1 MADKAALTYEV
12 QFLTMNNPERAQTL
26 TIEAALAL
34 FALPS
39 ASPEDRS
46 DALTALIS
54 GKWLPKNADHPSVAA
69 GRQLL
74 LRQVTEAPEPGYR
87 LLGIAESVRLVQVVK
102 RWAAEL
108 VTQLRP
114 HFVAELPPL
123 QLLSSADDRLNLA
136 RACALTDADWL
147 PGYMA
152 RAIAE
157 EEAGEKARAE
167 LISALFARQPS
178 MAAGLGLL
186 AKAFSSLRPAT
197 ESPGDTVARRLA
209 RTLPLVREFIL
220 ESELEAGEDL
230 GKALSSLLTDP
241 LSEVGRPQEEKVQ
254 VDLSREALLTVH
266 DLVRTR
272 ISVVADAE
280 MYRTA
285 AYCRRLCGSSTWPT
299 ELRRPLDR
307 LISDVREAIV
317 LLGRQGQ
324 CHQALID
331 QLDVLCDYPER
342 AKAVA
347 RGIAEKHPELPEEV
361 REWLIRGRRR
371 IVKGASE
378 AAIEAAASSADE
390 SIGLA
395 LQAARHVKRLSEGLR
410 ASMAATLELYEPN
423 LAPAA
428 AELLDRIRVL
438 SVQLEQAAQH
448 RGLGLYGGVGEDI
461 EMSTKFFSAL
471 GSGHRPRM
479 TVVQPAIVRFRADGT
494 PGDVVTKGLVE

>member
-1 MADKAALTYEV
+1 MNTSDQTQPFPVEEALS
-12 QFLTMNNPERAQTL
+12 
-26 TIEAALAL
+26 L
-34 FALPS
+34 FASS
-39 ASPEDRS
+39 ASSPEHRR
-46 DALTALIS
+46 DALTTLIS
-54 GKWLPKNADHPSVAA
+54 SKWLPKQADHPSVAV

-74 LRQVTEAPEPGYR
+74 LRQIAEADEPEYR

-102 RWAAEL
+102 RWAPEL
-108 VTQLRP
+108 ATQLRSC
-114 HFVAELPPL
+114 FAVEWPPM
-123 QLLSSADDRLNLA
+123 QLLGNADDRLNLA
-136 RACALTDADWL
+136 RACSLADADWL
-147 PGYMA
+147 PQYMA

-157 EEAGEKARAE
+157 EETGEKARAE
-167 LISALFARQPS
+167 LISALFTRQPS
-178 MAAGLGLL
+178 LAAGLELL
-186 AKAFSSLRPAT
+186 ANAFSLLRPAT
-197 ESPGDTVARRLA
+197 ESPATTVARRLA

-220 ESELEAGEDL
+220 ESELEAGDGL
-230 GKALSSLLTDP
+230 GKALSNLLSDP

-280 MYRTA
+280 MYRAA
-285 AYCRRLCGSSTWPT
+285 AYCRRLCAARGNWPS
-299 ELRRPLDR
+299 ELRKPLDR

-371 IVKGASE
+371 IVKDASQ

-395 LQAARHVKRLSEGLR
+395 LQASRQVKQMGEGLR
-410 ASMAATLELYEPN
+410 ASLGATLEIYEPT

-428 AELLDRIRVL
+428 AELLDRVRVL
-438 SVQLEQAAQH
+438 AIQLEQAAQH
-448 RGLGLYGGVGEDI
+448 RGLGLYGVVGEDI
-461 EMSTKFFSAL
+461 EMSTKFFSAV

-479 TVVQPAIVRFRADGT
+479 TVVQPAIVRLRTDGT
-494 PGDVVTKGLVE
+494 PGDVVTKGLVA

>member
-1 MADKAALTYEV
+1 MTS
-12 QFLTMNNPERAQTL
+12 PEQTQ
-26 TIEAALAL
+26 TISVEAALAL
-34 FALPS
+34 FASPS

-46 DALTALIS
+46 DALTVLIS
-54 GKWLPKNADHPSVAA
+54 GKWLPKNAEHPSVAA

-74 LRQVTEAPEPGYR
+74 LSQVDEVREPGHR

-108 VTQLRP
+108 PVQLQP
-114 HFVAELPPL
+114 YFLAELPPL
-123 QLLSSADDRLNLA
+123 QLLSSADDRLNVA
-136 RACALTDADWL
+136 RACALADADWL

-167 LISALFARQPS
+167 LINALFVRQPS
-178 MAAGLGLL
+178 MSAGLGLL
-186 AKAFSSLRPAT
+186 AKAFSLLRPVT
-197 ESPGDTVARRLA
+197 ESPGDTVSRRLA

-230 GKALSSLLTDP
+230 GKSLSSLLAAP
-241 LSEVGRPQEEKVQ
+241 LSQVGRPQEEKVLL
-254 VDLSREALLTVH
+254 DLSREALLTVH

-285 AYCRRLCGSSTWPT
+285 AYCRRLCGSGTWPT
-299 ELRRPLDR
+299 ELRKPLDR

-331 QLDVLCDYPER
+331 QLEILCDYPER

-371 IVKGASE
+371 IVKGASG

-395 LQAARHVKRLSEGLR
+395 LQAARQVKQAGEGLR
-410 ASMAATLELYEPN
+410 ESLAATLEIYEPN
-423 LAPAA
+423 LAPAT
-428 AELLDRIRVL
+428 AELLDRVRVL
-438 SVQLEQAAQH
+438 AVQLEQAAQH
-448 RGLGLYGGVGEDI
+448 RGLGLYGVVGADI
-461 EMSTKFFSAL
+461 EMSTKFFRSVD
-471 GSGHRPRM
+471 SGHRPRM
-479 TVVQPAIVRFRADGT
+479 TVVQPAIVRLRGDGT
-494 PGDVVTKGLVE
+494 PGDVVTKGLVK